1 MAVQFTVICILEIIQ
16 QARVC
21 FGILQMKFV
30 LVEVKSGLVFPS
42 MQPECYMATYVAH
55 CLTEKKKEEDC
66 CISVCT
72 VGLISCLSE
81 LYKSGH

>member
-42 MQPECYMATYVAH
+42 MQPECYTATYVAH
-55 CLTEKKKEEDC
+55 CLTEKKKRRLLYFC
-66 CISVCT
+66 VYCR
-72 VGLISCLSE
+72 LNFLSE
-81 LYKSGH
+81 